1 MLLLLIF
8 EEILF
13 YCVCKPKKLAPS
25 LKKWCYTNRFDSV
38 WYNYVHFFGEICVRM
53 IDWRSLRS

>member
-13 YCVCKPKKLAPS
+13 YCVCKPKKLAPPRLKNGVTQIVLTVSGTITCIS
-25 LKKWCYTNRFDSV
+25 L
-38 WYNYVHFFGEICVRM
+38 E
-53 IDWRSLRS
+53 

>member
-13 YCVCKPKKLAPS
+13 YCVCKPKKLAPPLKNGVTQIVLTVCGTIRYIS
-25 LKKWCYTNRFDSV
+25 L
-38 WYNYVHFFGEICVRM
+38 E
-53 IDWRSLRS
+53 